1 MSHDPVHD
9 PQRQQ
14 AQEPYSFHS
23 PYSPY
28 DPPQPYAP
36 QQAQPLYPYPPY
48 DPQESQPTFVSPQP
62 YAPQQVQQLYP
73 SQQPQASYASGTRSE
88 QRRGEAGQGQKLS
101 AQLWHGL
108 VQLLGVRGVV
118 VAFGAVLAVL
128 AFFVLPYYS
137 NYSGYFLAAQT
148 LDDKWW
154 LELIL
159 AVLPLVVLLAQPVV
173 PRLKGQQRRLAL
185 VVAGCGVLG
194 ILVHYWFMNGVIG
207 SSYWRL
213 GTWSYFLG
221 MTLVALGGLLLS
233 VVQGERR

>member
-1 MSHDPVHD
+1 MSYDPIHD

-14 AQEPYSFHS
+14 AQEPYSSHN
-23 PYSPY
+23 PYPAY
-28 DPPQPYAP
+28 DPRGSQPTFVPPPPYVPQP
-36 QQAQPLYPYPPY
+36 AQPLYPYPAY
-48 DPQESQPTFVSPQP
+48 DPQESQPTFVSPPP
-62 YAPQQVQQLYP
+62 YAPEQAQP
-73 SQQPQASYASGTRSE
+73 SSASGMRSE
-88 QRRGEAGQGQKLS
+88 QRRGEAGQGQKLP
-101 AQLWHGL
+101 AQLWHRL

-159 AVLPLVVLLAQPVV
+159 ALLPLGVLVAQRVV
-173 PRLKGQQRRLAL
+173 PSLKGQQRRLSL

-194 ILVHYWFMNGVIG
+194 ILVHYWFMNGVI
-207 SSYWRL
+207 SSNYWRL

-233 VVQGERR
+233 IRQSERR

>member
-14 AQEPYSFHS
+14 AQEPYSFHN
-23 PYSPY
+23 PYPPY
-28 DPPQPYAP
+28 DPSHPYAP
-36 QQAQPLYPYPPY
+36 QPAQPLYPYPPY

-62 YAPQQVQQLYP
+62 YAQPLYP
-73 SQQPQASYASGTRSE
+73 YQQAQPSSASGTRSE
-88 QRRGEAGQGQKLS
+88 QRRGEAGQGQKLP
-101 AQLWHGL
+101 AQLWHRL

-137 NYSGYFLAAQT
+137 NYSGYFLAALT

-185 VVAGCGVLG
+185 LVAGSGVLG

-233 VVQGERR
+233 IRQGESR